1 MRRTRISY
9 RRDLSTPRLYRYA
22 PTMYIVFSVVYLA
35 LVVFALVDVLTSNDG
50 QVKHL
55 PKIGWVILI
64 VLLPLIGS
72 IVWLIAGKDRALPT
86 MRRPEPTPLQSLS
99 TTEQE
104 LAALDAEIE
113 FHEKQEKLRRLEAE
127 LQRRKGTSQG

>member
-1 MRRTRISY
+1 
-9 RRDLSTPRLYRYA
+9 
-22 PTMYIVFSVVYLA
+22 MYIVFTIAYLA
-35 LVVFALVDVLTSNDG
+35 LVIFALVDVITSNDG

-55 PKIGWVILI
+55 PKIGWIILI

-72 IVWLIAGKDRALPT
+72 IVWLIAGKDRALPSLPKAQPA
-86 MRRPEPTPLQSLS
+86 RPQT

-104 LAALDAEIE
+104 LAALEREIE

>member
-1 MRRTRISY
+1 
-9 RRDLSTPRLYRYA
+9 
-22 PTMYIVFSVVYLA
+22 MYIVFSVVYLA

-86 MRRPEPTPLQSLS
+86 MHRPEPVRPELS
-99 TTEQE
+99 TEQE
-104 LAALDAEIE
+104 LAALDREIE
-113 FHEKQEKLRRLEAE
+113 FHEKQAKLRRLEE
-127 LQRRKGTSQG
+127 EVKRRKGG

>member
-1 MRRTRISY
+1 
-9 RRDLSTPRLYRYA
+9 
-22 PTMYIVFSVVYLA
+22 MYIVFTIAYLA
-35 LVVFALVDVLTSNDG
+35 LVIFALVDVITSNDG

-55 PKIGWVILI
+55 PKIGWIILI

-72 IVWLIAGKDRALPT
+72 IVWLIAGKDRAVVQALGTFGDP
-86 MRRPEPTPLQSLS
+86 RREPARPQT

-104 LAALDAEIE
+104 LAALEREIE

>member
-1 MRRTRISY
+1 
-9 RRDLSTPRLYRYA
+9 
-22 PTMYIVFSVVYLA
+22 MYIVFTIAYLA
-35 LVVFALVDVLTSNDG
+35 LVVFALVDVITSNDG

-55 PKIGWVILI
+55 PKIGWIILI

-72 IVWLIAGKDRALPT
+72 IVWLIAGKDRALPSLPKAQPA
-86 MRRPEPTPLQSLS
+86 RPQT

-104 LAALDAEIE
+104 LAALEREIE
-113 FHEKQEKLRRLEAE
+113 FHEKQERLRRLEAE

>member
-1 MRRTRISY
+1 
-9 RRDLSTPRLYRYA
+9 
-22 PTMYIVFSVVYLA
+22 MYIVFTIAYLA
-35 LVVFALVDVLTSNDG
+35 LVVFALVDVITSNDG

-55 PKIGWVILI
+55 PKIGWIILI

-72 IVWLIAGKDRALPT
+72 IVWLIAGKDRALPSLPKAQPA
-86 MRRPEPTPLQSLS
+86 RPQT

-104 LAALDAEIE
+104 LAALEREIE

>member
-1 MRRTRISY
+1 
-9 RRDLSTPRLYRYA
+9 
-22 PTMYIVFSVVYLA
+22 MYIVFSVVYLA

-86 MRRPEPTPLQSLS
+86 MHRPEPARPQSLS

-104 LAALDAEIE
+104 LAALEAEIE
-113 FHEKQEKLRRLEAE
+113 FHEKQEKLRRLEEE
-127 LQRRKGTSQG
+127 LRRRKGSSQA